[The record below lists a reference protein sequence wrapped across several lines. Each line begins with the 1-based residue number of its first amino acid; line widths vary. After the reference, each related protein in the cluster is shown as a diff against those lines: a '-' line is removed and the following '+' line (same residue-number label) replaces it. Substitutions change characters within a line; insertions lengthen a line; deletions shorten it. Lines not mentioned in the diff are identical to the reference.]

1 MILVV
6 SVFLTGLGMA
16 AWIAGFVLD
25 MPGIAAIGGVL
36 VVGVGATAMIDG
48 LERQDGKI
56 ETVNDSTNATTTERQ
71 YEEVDTIQSF
81 SLGMVLTLLGGVQV
95 LRSLDSTRS

>member
-6 SVFLTGLGMA
+6 SVFLTALGMA

-25 MPGIAAIGGVL
+25 MPGISAIGGVL
-36 VVGVGATAMIDG
+36 VVGVGTAVMIDG

-56 ETVNDSTNATTTERQ
+56 EETNATTNTTTVQFE
-71 YEEVDTIQSF
+71 YEEVETVQSF
-81 SLGMVLTLLGGVQV
+81 SLGTILTLLGGVQV
-95 LRSLDSTRS
+95 LRSIDSARG